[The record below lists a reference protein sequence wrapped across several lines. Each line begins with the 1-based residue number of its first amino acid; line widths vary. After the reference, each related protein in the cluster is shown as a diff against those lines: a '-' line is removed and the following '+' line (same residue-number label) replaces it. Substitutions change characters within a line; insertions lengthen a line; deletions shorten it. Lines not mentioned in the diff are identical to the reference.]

1 MTVVVA
7 LSVEKKKAY
16 KRKRDTRPGPCR
28 WADLR
33 DTAKSDP
40 RLPSVTLW
48 VSCTPRQN
56 IRKFGDTYIGTTL
69 KTECGRVCKP
79 MGNMTQYWPSI

>member
-16 KRKRDTRPGPCR
+16 KRKRDSRPGPCR

-56 IRKFGDTYIGTTL
+56 IRKLGDIL
-69 KTECGRVCKP
+69 GRLEKSSAVEYV
-79 MGNMTQYWPSI
+79 NRWET

>member
-16 KRKRDTRPGPCR
+16 KRKRDSRPGPCR
-28 WADLR
+28 WAVSATQRSL
-33 DTAKSDP
+33 TGDP

-56 IRKFGDTYIGTTL
+56 IRKLGDIL
-69 KTECGRVCKP
+69 GRLEKSSAVEYV
-79 MGNMTQYWPSI
+79 NRWET

>member
-16 KRKRDTRPGPCR
+16 KRKRDSRPGPCR

-33 DTAKSDP
+33 DTAKSD
-40 RLPSVTLW
+40 R
-48 VSCTPRQN
+48 
-56 IRKFGDTYIGTTL
+56 
-69 KTECGRVCKP
+69 
-79 MGNMTQYWPSI
+79 

>member
-16 KRKRDTRPGPCR
+16 KRKRDSRPGPCR

-56 IRKFGDTYIGTTL
+56 IRKLGDIL
-69 KTECGRVCKP
+69 GRLGKP
-79 MGNMTQYWPSI
+79 SAVEYVNRWET